1 MPERLRPRWSVVI
14 PAYDCAAFLRD
25 SLGGVLAQDPGSE
38 TMEIVVV
45 DDHSHDDCEG
55 TVRALAGDRVKY
67 TRQPR
72 NVGLVAN
79 LNTCLRHATG
89 ELVHILH
96 ADDIVARGFYSAMDA
111 VFANDPTLGAAFC
124 RVTYRDVRSGTDSIE
139 PPLQENGG
147 LIPNALNR
155 ILLSAPQMVASV
167 VRRDVYESIGG
178 FDTRFTCSCEDWE
191 MWVRVAM
198 HYPIGYEP
206 TALATYRFMRDGS
219 LTSVH
224 RETGRYA
231 ADLALAHSVV
241 DSYAPPAY
249 RDLLSQARHGSADWI
264 LDQVAIP
271 LSLEGKTVPT
281 IRNVC
286 HALRCSPSLKNFRTG
301 FRCLT
306 NLLRGRPS

>member
-1 MPERLRPRWSVVI
+1 
-14 PAYDCAAFLRD
+14 
-25 SLGGVLAQDPGSE
+25 
-38 TMEIVVV
+38 
-45 DDHSHDDCEG
+45 
-55 TVRALAGDRVKY
+55 
-67 TRQPR
+67 
-72 NVGLVAN
+72 
-79 LNTCLRHATG
+79 
-89 ELVHILH
+89 
-96 ADDIVARGFYSAMDA
+96 
-111 VFANDPTLGAAFC
+111 
-124 RVTYRDVRSGTDSIE
+124 
-139 PPLQENGG
+139 
-147 LIPNALNR
+147 
-155 ILLSAPQMVASV
+155 
-167 VRRDVYESIGG
+167 
-178 FDTRFTCSCEDWE
+178 